1 MISINNIDD
10 YMNELV
16 NRYNFSVFNE
26 KNTITLNPPK
36 DIGKGYMKIIEV
48 SDDITIGVIDLML
61 QHPIVIYYEDYS
73 NSLEITYCFEGTI
86 PFTETGI
93 VEANLQKNELGIYA
107 TPKSRGMTV
116 YPSGQRIFSV
126 SVEAKNLL
134 TDKLP
139 YLERYKNKNECDI
152 QNLLYTLMKPKRVNA
167 RIYNYF
173 CKIIQNDIDHELQY
187 TYLDSLGKLLLMD
200 LWQEN
205 VIERVKGRLQKLM
218 FSDFEKKALKEA
230 KDILMGNYAS
240 PPTISELSK
249 MIALNEYK
257 LKIGFRNLYGKSIH
271 NFVRSIRM
279 ENAKYLLENRDLS
292 IGQIA
297 NLSGYINASH
307 FARAFREEYGL
318 NPNNFRCGA

>member
-16 NRYNFSVFNE
+16 NCYNFSASKE
-26 KNTITLNPPK
+26 KNMVTLKPPK
-36 DIGKGYMKIIEV
+36 DMGEGYIKTIEV
-48 SDDITIGVIDLML
+48 SDDIAIGIIDLTL
-61 QHPIVIYYEDYS
+61 QHPVVVYYEDYS
-73 NSLEITYCFEGTI
+73 NSLEATYCFEGVI
-86 PFTETGI
+86 PFAETGI

-107 TPKSRGMTV
+107 TPRSRGMTM
-116 YPSGQRIFSV
+116 YPSGQRVFSV
-126 SVEAKNLL
+126 SIEAKNLL
-134 TDKLP
+134 LDKLP
-139 YLERYKNKNECDI
+139 YLERYKSKNECEM
-152 QNLLYTLMKPKRVNA
+152 QNLLYMLMRPKRVNA

-173 CKIIQNDIDHELQY
+173 CQIVQNDIDHELQY
-187 TYLDSLGKLLLMD
+187 TYLDSLGKLLLTD

-205 VIERVKGRLQKLM
+205 VIERIKGRVQKSI
-218 FSDFEKKALKEA
+218 FSDFEKRALGEA
-230 KDILMGNYAS
+230 KAILMENYAS

-257 LKIGFRNLYGKSIH
+257 LKIGFRELFGKSIH
-271 NFVRSIRM
+271 GFVRSIRM

-297 NLSGYINASH
+297 NLSGYVNASH

-318 NPNNFRCGA
+318 NPNNFRCRA